1 MNLPNKLTTARLVL
15 SPVFM
20 VFLLLGRLWTQYVAL
35 GIFVAASLTDAY
47 DGHLARRTG
56 VTTGFGKFMDPLADK
71 VLVTM
76 ALISFVGL
84 GVARSWMVLTIVA
97 REFIITG
104 LRTLAAYKGM
114 VILPSRF
121 AKTKTACQMVVVI
134 LILGLIVARGSL
146 AQAGQNPGP
155 LDGRAAEIALDGMLL
170 VVLLLTVGSGVHYL
184 VRNRALIRGILE

>member
-1 MNLPNKLTTARLVL
+1 
-15 SPVFM
+15 M
-20 VFLLLGRLWTQYVAL
+20 VFLLAGRLWTQYVAL
-35 GIFVAASLTDAY
+35 GIFVVASLTDAY

-71 VLVTM
+71 VLVSM

-97 REFIITG
+97 REFVITG

-114 VILPSRF
+114 VIMPSRF
-121 AKTKTACQMVVVI
+121 AKAKTACQMVVVI
-134 LILGLIVARGSL
+134 LILGLIVARGTLGRSMDD
-146 AQAGQNPGP
+146 PGP
-155 LDGRAAEIALDGMLL
+155 LEGRGVDIALDGMLF

>member
-1 MNLPNKLTTARLVL
+1 MNLPNKLTTARLIM
-15 SPVFM
+15 SPIFM

-35 GIFVAASLTDAY
+35 GLFVLASLTDAY

-71 VLVTM
+71 VLVTI

-114 VILPSRF
+114 VILPSRM

-134 LILGLIVARGSL
+134 LILGLIVTRGTL
-146 AQAGQNPGP
+146 AQAGRNPGFFDTP
-155 LDGRAAEIALDGMLL
+155 SVAMAVDGMVL
-170 VVLLLTVGSGVHYL
+170 VIMLLTVGSGVDYL
-184 VRNRALIRGILE
+184 IRNRALIRGILE

>member
-15 SPVFM
+15 SPIFM
-20 VFLLLGRLWTQYVAL
+20 VFLLVGQLWAQYVAL
-35 GIFVAASLTDAY
+35 AIFVAASLTDAY

-84 GVARSWMVLTIVA
+84 GVVRAWMVLTIVA
-97 REFIITG
+97 REFVITG
-104 LRTLAAYKGM
+104 LRTLAAYRGM

-121 AKTKTACQMVVVI
+121 AKVKTACQMVVVI
-134 LILGLIVARGSL
+134 LILGLIVARGTIAREGS
-146 AQAGQNPGP
+146 NPGP
-155 LDGRAAEIALDGMLL
+155 LDAPGVGLAVDGLLLVIMLL
-170 VVLLLTVGSGVHYL
+170 TLGSGVHYL
-184 VRNRALIRGILE
+184 VKNKALVRAILE

>member
-1 MNLPNKLTTARLVL
+1 MNLPNKLTTARLIL
-15 SPVFM
+15 SPFFM
-20 VFLLLGRLWTQYVAL
+20 VFLLLGKLWTQYVAL
-35 GIFVAASLTDAY
+35 GIFVIASLTDAY

-71 VLVTM
+71 VLVTI

-114 VILPSRF
+114 VILPSRLAK
-121 AKTKTACQMVVVI
+121 AKTAFQMVVVI
-134 LILGLIVARGSL
+134 LILALIVARGTVS
-146 AQAGQNPGP
+146 GGDGGHGP
-155 LDGRAAEIALDGMLL
+155 LDGPEVDMAVDGLLL
-170 VVLLLTVGSGVHYL
+170 VVLTLTVGSGVHYL
-184 VRNRALIRGILE
+184 VKNRALIRGILE

>member
-1 MNLPNKLTTARLVL
+1 M
-15 SPVFM
+15 SPIFM

-35 GIFVAASLTDAY
+35 GLFVLASLTDAY

-114 VILPSRF
+114 VILPSRL

-134 LILGLIVARGSL
+134 LILALIVTRGTL
-146 AQAGQNPGP
+146 AESGRNPSFFDTPSVGMVV
-155 LDGRAAEIALDGMLL
+155 DGMVL
-170 VVLLLTVGSGVHYL
+170 VIMLLTLGSGIDYL
-184 VRNRALIRGILE
+184 IRNRALIRGILE